1 MKENG
6 GMHFTNNVFD
16 ETKKYTKKKKLE
28 EYRQEQK
35 MVDQSE
41 WQKILWCLAET
52 ETDGGC
58 EFKLPSDSLNHSIL
72 TVYSVLTN

>member
-16 ETKKYTKKKKLE
+16 ETKKYTKKKKLDGKLK

-52 ETDGGC
+52 ETDGGR
-58 EFKLPSDSLNHSIL
+58 
-72 TVYSVLTN
+72 V